1 MTKKPTLTVQ
11 LMHAQMRITQLEAQL
26 KQDAVLRWGVVAGKL
41 DGDGER
47 NTKYADCFATQAEAE
62 DAAIANGAGYHFV
75 EVYPFIQRAERP
87 APRVQTQRALPAH
100 FIAAREAAMRMGKAV
115 RVQA

>member
-1 MTKKPTLTVQ
+1 MNKVTAL
-11 LMHAQMRITQLEAQL
+11 L
-26 KQDAVLRWGVVAGKL
+26 AVKANTRVAL
-41 DGDGER
+41 ATALVER
-47 NTKYADCFATQAEAE
+47 NAECEALRMKLNVLTQERDMFAATAHN
-62 DAAIANGAGYHFV
+62 AIARNDGLDPVTGV
-75 EVYPFIQRAERP
+75 P